1 MILDVKKFEKY
12 IFDMRF
18 HHEKHEIILFRK
30 CVEGNQFHI
39 HGTFLTLYNVS
50 WKFTIRTEGYYT
62 SCTHFLAP
70 KYSTVDSKGCD
81 PRNQIAN
88 KRSFQ
93 FMKTLVCP
101 LENEILFHL
110 KSH

>member
-1 MILDVKKFEKY
+1 MH
-12 IFDMRF
+12 F
-18 HHEKHEIILFRK
+18 HNEKHEIILFRK

-88 KRSFQ
+88 KRSFD
-93 FMKTLVCP
+93 FMKNISLSIRKRNFISLKKSLTLNY
-101 LENEILFHL
+101 LRH
-110 KSH
+110 